1 MRARKPVVVRSTHE
15 QQSLRNRF
23 AAGMT
28 SLLRQVN
35 PARWRFS
42 GRVLVSPELVG
53 SR

>member
-1 MRARKPVVVRSTHE
+1 MRSKKPVDVRSTPD

-35 PARWRFS
+35 SARWRFS
-42 GRVLVSPELVG
+42 GRVLVNPELVG
-53 SR
+53 TR

>member
-1 MRARKPVVVRSTHE
+1 MRRKPVDVRSTHD

-28 SLLRQVN
+28 SLLRRVN
-35 PARWRFS
+35 PVRWRFS
-42 GRVLVSPELVG
+42 GRVLVNPELIG